1 MVNRIIIAVVIIA
14 ILGIGY
20 IFISGDTENRVAR
33 LGVSYFD
40 GDYVITYHGYSGVD
54 VWMVKSGKVTSE
66 PSKGYYH
73 TRVRT
78 KDGKTAY
85 MQLPI
90 SNTVIEEFKEPSQL
104 TKAQRAILVGKYGYE
119 YFPPLTNEAKDNQ

>member
-1 MVNRIIIAVVIIA
+1 MLNKVIIGVIVIVVLA
-14 ILGIGY
+14 VGY
-20 IFISGDTENRVAR
+20 VFISGDTENRVAR

-40 GDYVITYHGYSGVD
+40 GDYVITYHGYSGLD

-73 TRVRT
+73 TRVHT
-78 KDGKTAY
+78 QAGKTAY

-90 SNTVIEEFKEPSQL
+90 SNTVIEEYKNASQL
-104 TKAQRAILVGKYGYE
+104 TNAQRQILIEKYGYTF
-119 YFPPLTNEAKDNQ
+119 FPELAANKTSSN

>member
-1 MVNRIIIAVVIIA
+1 MINKIIITVVVIA
-14 ILGIGY
+14 VLAVGY

-40 GDYVITYHGYSGVD
+40 GDYVITYHGYVGVD

-78 KDGKTAY
+78 QDGKTAY

-90 SNTVIEEFKEPSQL
+90 KNTVIEEYVNPSQL
-104 TKAQRAILVGKYGYE
+104 TKAQREILIQKYGYTF
-119 YFPPLTNEAKDNQ
+119 FPALKHNAETN